1 MAFGFG
7 GGKSSSS
14 TGIDKQQKQWL
25 KRLWSGG
32 YGAMNQANQFTGQT
46 QQFGNQLAQ
55 QGAGMIP
62 GLTNNPF
69 LQGLQQQAGGN
80 PDLVASQTQNLGNQI
95 NQFSE
100 RQMNN
105 ATQTGIGA
113 GQFGSRGE
121 VARGLVGEA
130 AVDSFARGS
139 DQIMQ
144 ADQQRALQAG
154 TAGGGLMAQG
164 IMGGLGAMPGLF
176 GMQQQAGMA
185 QMAPWQQ
192 YAGILGNPTV
202 LGGASSMQGGI
213 GGALAAGAAFL

>member
-1 MAFGFG
+1 MAFSFG

-25 KRLWSGG
+25 KKLWSGG

-55 QGAGMIP
+55 QGAGMIG
-62 GLTNNPF
+62 GLTQNPF

-80 PDLVASQTQNLGNQI
+80 PDLVACQTQNLGNQI

-130 AVDSFARGS
+130 ATDAFARGS
-139 DQIMQ
+139 TDIMSQNNQLAQQ
-144 ADQQRALQAG
+144 ASV
-154 TAGGGLMAQG
+154 AGGGLMAQG

-176 GMQQQAGMA
+176 GMQQGANLAGMA
-185 QMAPWQQ
+185 PYQQ
-192 YAGILGNPTV
+192 YAGILGNPAMTSTQSAWNAKV
-202 LGGASSMQGGI
+202 TG
-213 GGALAAGAAFL
+213 

>member
-1 MAFGFG
+1 MGLGSLLG
-7 GGKSSSS
+7 GSSKTASNK
-14 TGIDKQQKQWL
+14 IDSDQKEWL
-25 KRLWSGG
+25 KKLWSGG
-32 YGAMNQANQFTGQT
+32 YRSMRGANQFTGQT

-62 GLTNNPF
+62 GLTNNSF
-69 LQGLQQQAGGN
+69 LSGLAQQGQGN
-80 PDLVASQTQNLGNQI
+80 PELMAQQTENLGNQI

-130 AVDSFARGS
+130 ATDAFARGS
-139 DQIMQ
+139 TDIMNNNYQMAQQ
-144 ADQQRALQAG
+144 ANI
-154 TAGGGLMAQG
+154 AGGGLMGQG

-176 GMQQQAGMA
+176 GMQQGANLAGMA
-185 QMAPWQQ
+185 PYQQ
-192 YAGILGNPTV
+192 YAGILGAPAMTSE
-202 LGGASSMQGGI
+202 SSAWNAKVNG
-213 GGALAAGAAFL
+213 